1 MKRYT
6 GKNTESDRLRI
17 TGDPKGNTRWQ
28 VFNSDVIQAFEL
40 DALLDVAETIVVG
53 GLAREESRGAHYRGD
68 FPQRDD
74 VNWLK
79 HLMAYRTWHGPQLKA
94 APVTITRFPPK

>member
-74 VNWLK
+74 GNWLK

>member
-1 MKRYT
+1 
-6 GKNTESDRLRI
+6 
-17 TGDPKGNTRWQ
+17 
-28 VFNSDVIQAFEL
+28 VFNSDLIQAFEL

-53 GLAREESRGAHYRGD
+53 ALAREESRGAHYRGD
-68 FPQRDD
+68 FSQRDD

-79 HLMAYRTWHGPQLKA
+79 HSLAYRTAQGPQLKA

>member
-1 MKRYT
+1 
-6 GKNTESDRLRI
+6 
-17 TGDPKGNTRWQ
+17 
-28 VFNSDVIQAFEL
+28 
-40 DALLDVAETIVVG
+40 
-53 GLAREESRGAHYRGD
+53 YRGD

-79 HLMAYRTWHGPQLKA
+79 HLVAYRTPHGPQLKT